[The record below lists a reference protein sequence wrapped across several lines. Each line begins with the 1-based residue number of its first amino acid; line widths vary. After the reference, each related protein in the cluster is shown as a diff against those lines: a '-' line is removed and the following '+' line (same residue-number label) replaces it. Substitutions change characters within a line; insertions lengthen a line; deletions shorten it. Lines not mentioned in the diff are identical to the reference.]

1 LSPNARASWKNPSN
15 QQDLSRNIEAFSFVY
30 IAGQADNHWYSKR
43 AFALLLTSKSEVNDE
58 GEIVHNIG
66 E

>member
-1 LSPNARASWKNPSN
+1 MLKHLGKTQVTNKISLVTLKHFPLYILQDKN
-15 QQDLSRNIEAFSFVY
+15 
-30 IAGQADNHWYSKR
+30 NHWYSKR